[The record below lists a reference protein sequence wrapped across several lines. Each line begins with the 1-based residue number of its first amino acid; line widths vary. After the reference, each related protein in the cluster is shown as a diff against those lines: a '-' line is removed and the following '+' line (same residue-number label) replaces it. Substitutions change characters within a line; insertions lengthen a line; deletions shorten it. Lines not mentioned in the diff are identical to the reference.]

1 MLFIKITYFINN
13 KMKNKSFVWWII
25 FIFLSI
31 WQLPQVLIALIM
43 IPFLGKLQLIKQNKF
58 TFCYKAQKM
67 CGGISL
73 GSFAFLEP
81 RLAHIPEIVSH
92 EAEGHIIDSYIL
104 GPLYLFVIGIPSF
117 LHATFGFTK
126 NYYDFYTEKLANY
139 HAGLETDKN
148 GNLFFI
154 KKNN

>member
-1 MLFIKITYFINN
+1 
-13 KMKNKSFVWWII
+13 MKNGSFLWWIF
-25 FIFLSI
+25 FIILSI
-31 WQLPQVLIALIM
+31 WQFPQVLVALIM
-43 IPFLGKLQLIKQNKF
+43 FPFIGKLKLVKQNKF
-58 TFCYKAQKM
+58 TFCYEASKM

-81 RLAHIPEIVSH
+81 RLAQIPEIVSH

-104 GPLYLFVIGIPSF
+104 GPLYLVIIGIPSF

-139 HAGLETDKN
+139 HAGLETDEK
-148 GNLFFI
+148 GKLHFI
-154 KKNN
+154 KKKN